1 MDRAEATG
9 LGLALAGH
17 AVLLA
22 ILSLGLATATKKPL
36 LSEPMEVSF
45 VEEVGLKSAVAE
57 ISTEAPAPSV
67 APVAGPPEEAAPMP
81 EPVPAP
87 PEPLPPPP
95 RPVEA
100 RPQPKVQP
108 PPQPKVVLKPA
119 PEKPAP
125 QKPAAK
131 AAPAKPAPAK
141 AVPARPAP
149 QPARPAPAAA
159 RPKPAAAGSGTAQQT
174 RGSRLG
180 RDFLKGVGSDPKPST
195 SQKPS
200 GAVLSPIALSGIK
213 SAITRQIQPCADR
226 QVNPGPGASEIVVTL
241 NLRLNPDGSLAAR
254 PSVVRTRGVD
264 DANSRYE
271 KRVTDL
277 AVAAYTGCSPLRN
290 LPEELYRTANGG
302 WSNINMNYKLP

>member
-1 MDRAEATG
+1 
-9 LGLALAGH
+9 
-17 AVLLA
+17 
-22 ILSLGLATATKKPL
+22 
-36 LSEPMEVSF
+36 
-45 VEEVGLKSAVAE
+45 VA
-57 ISTEAPAPSV
+57 
-67 APVAGPPEEAAPMP
+67 
-81 EPVPAP
+81 
-87 PEPLPPPP
+87 
-95 RPVEA
+95 
-100 RPQPKVQP
+100 
-108 PPQPKVVLKPA
+108 LKPA
-119 PEKPAP
+119 PVSEAP
-125 QKPAAK
+125 VK
-131 AAPAKPAPAK
+131 AA
-141 AVPARPAP
+141 PARPAP

-159 RPKPAAAGSGTAQQT
+159 RPKPAAAASGSAQQT

-180 RDFLKGVGSDPKPST
+180 QDFLKGVGSDPTPST

-290 LPEELYRTANGG
+290 LPAELYRTANGG

>member
-9 LGLALAGH
+9 LGVAVAGH

-45 VEEVGLKSAVAE
+45 VEEVGLKSAVPE
-57 ISTEAPAPSV
+57 PTSEAPAPSV
-67 APVAGPPEEAAPMP
+67 APIAGPPEEAAP

-95 RPVEA
+95 TPIEPPPQPKLQPRPEPKVQP
-100 RPQPKVQP
+100 RPQPKVA
-108 PPQPKVVLKPA
+108 LKPA
-119 PEKPAP
+119 PPKPAP
-125 QKPAAK
+125 K
-131 AAPAKPAPAK
+131 AAPAKPAPAR
-141 AVPARPAP
+141 AAPAKPAP
-149 QPARPAPAAA
+149 TRPAPAAA
-159 RPKPAAAGSGTAQQT
+159 RPKAAATGSGNAQQT

-180 RDFLKGVGSDPKPST
+180 RDFLKGVGSDPSPST
-195 SQKPS
+195 SQKPT
-200 GAVLSPIALSGIK
+200 GAVMSPIALSGIK

-226 QVNPGPGASEIVVTL
+226 QVDPGPGANKIVVTL
-241 NLRLNPDGSLAAR
+241 NLRLRPDGSLAAR
-254 PSVVRTRGVD
+254 PSVVRTAGVND
-264 DANSRYE
+264 GNSRYE

-277 AVAAYTGCSPLRN
+277 AIAAYTGCAPLRN
-290 LPEELYRTANGG
+290 LPEALYRTANGG